1 MPEARAQDGFPRVFI
16 TGDACHTHSPK
27 AGQGMNVSMQDGFN
41 LGWKLASVLRRRSSP
56 KILHTYSAER
66 RAVAKELIDFDRKW
80 AKMFSTPPKDPSDAE
95 SQGVDPGEFQRYFV
109 KQGRFTAGTE
119 THYAP
124 SLISA
129 KPTHQHLANGFT
141 VCMRFHSAPVI
152 RLADAKPV
160 HLGHALKADGRWRLF
175 VFADAKDPLARS
187 SRLGALCQFLG
198 EFWRVSDQAIH
209 ARSRRHNSVIDVR
222 AVFQQAHR
230 ELKIEAAPSLLM
242 PVKGRCGLRDYEKM
256 FCPDLKN
263 RADIF

>member
-198 EFWRVSDQAIH
+198 EFGASPI
-209 ARSRRHNSVIDVR
+209 RRYTPEVADIDSVIDVR